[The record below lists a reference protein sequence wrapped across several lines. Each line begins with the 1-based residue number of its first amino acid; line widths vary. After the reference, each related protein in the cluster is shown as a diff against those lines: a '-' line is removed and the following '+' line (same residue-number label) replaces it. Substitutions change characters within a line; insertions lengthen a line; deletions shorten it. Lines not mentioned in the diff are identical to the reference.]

1 MQLYFLKTASRV
13 KQIPVVKKSSPP
25 MMAKAKDQ
33 PRSNDGRKPG
43 KNSGKSFFLVAQM
56 IVPTMMKVAEEKES
70 NKQKGKKWFGI
81 RLKKKKRSLVLVL
94 WFGSTLRYKKE
105 YIFF

>member
-1 MQLYFLKTASRV
+1 M
-13 KQIPVVKKSSPP
+13 VKKSSPP

-56 IVPTMMKVAEEKES
+56 IVPTMMKVAEEKKS
-70 NKQKGKKWFGI
+70 NNQKGKKCQSCGLELDLNI
-81 RLKKKKRSLVLVL
+81 KRNI
-94 WFGSTLRYKKE
+94 
-105 YIFF
+105 YIYFLSCGLELYLNIKG

>member
-70 NKQKGKKWFGI
+70 NNQKGKKCQSCGLELHLNI
-81 RLKKKKRSLVLVL
+81 KKIKIKKSSVSLVV
-94 WFGSTLRYKKE
+94 WNYT
-105 YIFF
+105 